1 MHKLL
6 TRQLRSARRADTGF
20 DTEALIAAVERS
32 YDEFDRER
40 RLNDRL
46 VKLMEEDLDA
56 ANEKVKRLGEL
67 RLSEALESTP
77 VAVLLISAAM
87 VLQNIN
93 PAMLAICAP
102 FGVSPRRGDAFSD
115 ILGKIAP
122 ARDASE
128 MIARLFGGEDIELHI
143 SCSWYLLRARAM
155 TDGSYAIS
163 FSDITA
169 LKDRETALATARDA
183 AESAN
188 KLKSKFLATMS
199 HELRTPLNAIFGF
212 SEVIHALGLGDDK
225 QAWARY
231 RDYAEAINTSGQH
244 LLSLICEVLDLSK
257 IESGSYRLR
266 HEALDLQQVIRNSLS
281 LVRLQADRGKVHILP
296 VKTSGDLCIEADH
309 RAVKQILVNL
319 LSNAVKFTPELG
331 EVEIVATELDGDIA
345 FSVRDTG
352 IGIPQEQLQ
361 NVFEPFHQGDAQVAR
376 RFEGT
381 GLGLS
386 ITLGL
391 VRMHGGELTVESEP
405 NVGTTV
411 SVRLPRRAPSQTL
424 AKRVA

>member
-6 TRQLRSARRADTGF
+6 SRQLRSTRRADGSL
-20 DTEALIAAVERS
+20 DAEALIAAVERS

-67 RLSEALESTP
+67 RLSETLESTP
-77 VAVLLISAAM
+77 VAVLLISAKC

-93 PAMLAICAP
+93 LAMLAICAP
-102 FGVSPRRGDAFSD
+102 FGFSPRRGDAFAE
-115 ILGKIAP
+115 ILRKIAP
-122 ARDASE
+122 EGDAGG
-128 MIARLFGGEDIELHI
+128 IIQRLFGGEDIELRI
-143 SCSWYLLRARAM
+143 SRNWYLSRARAM
-155 TDGSYAIS
+155 TDGSFAVS

-169 LKDRETALATARDA
+169 LKDREGVLATARDA

-188 KLKSKFLATMS
+188 RLKSKFLATMS
-199 HELRTPLNAIFGF
+199 HELRTPLNAILGF
-212 SEVIHALGLGDDK
+212 SEVIHARGLGDGK
-225 QAWARY
+225 EAWARY
-231 RDYAEAINTSGQH
+231 VDYAEAINSSGQH

-266 HEALDLQQVIRNSLS
+266 VETLDLSQIIRESLS
-281 LVRLQADRGKVHILP
+281 LVRIQADRAKVRILP
-296 VKTSGDLCIEADH
+296 VKTSGDLSLDADY

-319 LSNAVKFTPELG
+319 LSNAVKFTPEHG
-331 EVEIVATELDGDIA
+331 EVEIAASEEGGNIA

-352 IGIPQEQLQ
+352 IGIPPEQLQ
-361 NVFEPFHQGDAQVAR
+361 NVFEPFHQGDAQIAR

-411 SVRLPRRAPSQTL
+411 NVSLPRRAASP
-424 AKRVA
+424 AECVA

>member
-6 TRQLRSARRADTGF
+6 SRQLRSARRADGSL
-20 DTEALIAAVERS
+20 DADALIAAVERS

-56 ANEKVKRLGEL
+56 ANQKVKRLGEL
-67 RLSEALESTP
+67 RLSETLESTP
-77 VAVLLISAAM
+77 NAVLLISAKR

-102 FGVSPRRGDAFSD
+102 FGLSPRRGDRFSD
-115 ILGKIAP
+115 ILGQIAP
-122 ARDASE
+122 GNDADA
-128 MIARLFGGEDIELHI
+128 MIERLLGGEDIELRI
-143 SCSWYLLRARAM
+143 NYGWYLSRSRAM

-163 FSDITA
+163 FADITA

-188 KLKSKFLATMS
+188 RLKSKFLATMS
-199 HELRTPLNAIFGF
+199 HELRTPLNAILGF
-212 SEVIHALGLGDDK
+212 SEVIHARGLGDGK
-225 QAWARY
+225 EAWARY
-231 RDYAEAINTSGQH
+231 GEYAEAINSSGQH

-266 HEALDLQQVIRNSLS
+266 VEPLDLSHIIRKSLS
-281 LVRLQADRGKVHILP
+281 LVRLQADRAQVRILP
-296 VKTSGDLCIEADH
+296 VKTSGDLSLEADH

-319 LSNAVKFTPELG
+319 LSNAVKFTPEHG
-331 EVEIVATELDGDIA
+331 EVEVAAAEEGGNIA

-352 IGIPQEQLQ
+352 IGIPPEQLQ
-361 NVFEPFHQGDAQVAR
+361 NVFEPFHQGDAQIAR

-391 VRMHGGELTVESEP
+391 VRMHGGELAVESEP

-411 SVRLPRRAPSQTL
+411 NVSLPRRAAQSP
-424 AKRVA
+424 AECVA